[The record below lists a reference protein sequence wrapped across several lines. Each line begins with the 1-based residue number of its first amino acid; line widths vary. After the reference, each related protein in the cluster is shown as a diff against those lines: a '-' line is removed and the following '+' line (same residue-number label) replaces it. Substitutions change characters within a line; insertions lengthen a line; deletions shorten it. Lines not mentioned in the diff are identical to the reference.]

1 MSSNRQPERQR
12 LSILTLSALGVVFG
26 DIGTSPLYAMKEA
39 FAQTHFSLP
48 VTPGNVYGILSLIVW
63 TLVFVVTVKY
73 VVIVMRADNHGEGGV
88 ITLMVRVLERAKDRP
103 FKRKMALALGLGGAA
118 LFYGDGVI
126 TPAISVLSAVEGLEI
141 ATPVMKLYVVPI
153 AVAVLLML
161 FLVQRHGTA
170 RVGRFFGPIMLLWF
184 CTMAAIG
191 LRNIGGHP
199 EVLWALSPHH
209 AVRFFIEH
217 AHVAFLALG
226 AVFLTV
232 TGAEA
237 LYADMGHF
245 GKKPIRLA
253 WAYVVMPSLILNYLG
268 QGATIIGNSTA
279 AANPFYLAVPSW
291 VLLPTV
297 CLATIASVIASQAL
311 ITGAFSMTR
320 ELIQLGFCPRVAIHH
335 TSGAQ
340 MGQIYVPFVNAM
352 LLTLVLTVVLGFRN
366 SSNLAAAYGIAVS
379 MTMAVTTTLA
389 FSVVRRDWNW
399 HLGYALLLF
408 VPLAT
413 MDVGFITG
421 NAIKILEGGWVPLVL
436 GGGIFLLLT
445 TWKRGRAILTE
456 RMRGEGIQLE
466 PFVELLDK
474 EPFARVPLTAVYL
487 VSRHDVVPNALLHNL
502 KHNMVLHETTVLAS
516 VTVKPVPRLPDSER
530 VLVEKIA
537 PNFYRVKIFFGFMED
552 ADVPAALEWCAEQ
565 GLALPTKQMSYFLSR
580 ETLLPTLG
588 EGMWLWREHLFTFMY
603 RNATSAAS
611 FFNLP
616 PNRVVEMG
624 SQITI

>member
-1 MSSNRQPERQR
+1 MNSSQQTGRQG
-12 LSILTLSALGVVFG
+12 LSALSLAALGVVFG
-26 DIGTSPLYAMKEA
+26 DIGTSPLYSMKEA

-48 VTPGNVYGILSLIVW
+48 PTPDNVYGILSLIIW
-63 TLVFVVTVKY
+63 TLVLVVTIKY

-88 ITLMVRVLERAKDRP
+88 IALMVRVLERARDKP
-103 FKRKMALALGLGGAA
+103 FKYKAALALGLGGAA

-141 ATPVMKLYVVPI
+141 ATPAMKPYVVPI
-153 AVAVLLML
+153 TVTVLLLL
-161 FLVQRHGTA
+161 FMVQRHGTA
-170 RVGRFFGPIMLLWF
+170 RVGRFFGPVMLLWF

-191 LRNIGGHP
+191 LRNIVGHP
-199 EVLWALSPHH
+199 EVLYSLSPHH
-209 AVRFFIEH
+209 AIRFFVEH
-217 AHVAFLALG
+217 QHIAFLALG

-253 WAYVVMPSLILNYLG
+253 WACVVMPSLILNYFG
-268 QGATIIGNSTA
+268 QGATIIGSPEA

-291 VLLPTV
+291 GLLPAV
-297 CLATIASVIASQAL
+297 CLATAASVIASQAL

-320 ELIQLGFCPRVAIHH
+320 ELIQLGFCPRVTIHH

-340 MGQIYVPFVNAM
+340 IGQIYVPFVNAA

-366 SSNLAAAYGIAVS
+366 SSSLAAAYGIAVS
-379 MTMAVTTTLA
+379 MTMAVTTILA

-399 HLGYALLLF
+399 PLASALLLF
-408 VPLAT
+408 VPLSV
-413 MDVGFITG
+413 MDIGFVSG

-436 GGGIFLLLT
+436 GGVIFLLLT
-445 TWKRGRAILTE
+445 TWKQGREILTE
-456 RMRGEGIQLE
+456 RMRGDGIPLE
-466 PFVELLDK
+466 PFVASLDG
-474 EPFARVPLTAVYL
+474 EPFPRAPLTAVYL
-487 VSRHDVVPNALLHNL
+487 VSRHDIVPNALLHNL
-502 KHNMVLHETTVLAS
+502 KHNMVLHETTVFAS
-516 VTVKPVPRLPDSER
+516 VVVRPVPRVPDSQRILVER
-530 VLVEKIA
+530 VA
-537 PNFYRVKIFFGFMED
+537 PDFYRVKMFFGFMED

-565 GLALPTKQMSYFLSR
+565 GLSLPVDQVSYFLSR

-611 FFNLP
+611 FFKLP

>member
-1 MSSNRQPERQR
+1 MSSSQEAGRQALPA
-12 LSILTLSALGVVFG
+12 LSLAALGVVFG

-39 FAQTHFSLP
+39 FAQTHFLLP
-48 VTPGNVYGILSLIVW
+48 VTPNNVYGILSLIVW

-88 ITLMVRVLERAKDRP
+88 IALMVRVLERSKDRP
-103 FKRKMALALGLGGAA
+103 LKYKIVLALGLGGAA

-126 TPAISVLSAVEGLEI
+126 TPAISVFSAVEGLEI
-141 ATPVMKLYVVPI
+141 ATPVMKPYVVPI
-153 AVAVLLML
+153 TVVVLLIL

-170 RVGRFFGPIMLLWF
+170 RVGQFFGPVMLLWF
-184 CTMAAIG
+184 CAMAAIG
-191 LRNIGGHP
+191 LWNIFGHP

-217 AHVAFLALG
+217 AHVAFFALG

-253 WAYVVMPSLILNYLG
+253 WACVVMPGLVLNYFG
-268 QGATIIGNSTA
+268 QGATIIGNAGA
-279 AANPFYLAVPSW
+279 AANPFYLAVPAW
-291 VLLPTV
+291 GLLPMV
-297 CLATIASVIASQAL
+297 CLATVASVIASQAL

-320 ELIQLGFCPRVAIHH
+320 ELIQLGFCPRVTIHH
-335 TSGAQ
+335 TSGTQ
-340 MGQIYVPFVNAM
+340 IGQIYVPFVNAM
-352 LLTLVLTVVLGFRN
+352 LLTLVLAVVLGFRG
-366 SSNLAAAYGIAVS
+366 SSSLAAAYGIAVS
-379 MTMAVTTTLA
+379 MTMAVTTMLA

-399 HLGYALLLF
+399 SMPFALLIF
-408 VPLAT
+408 VPLAA
-413 MDVGFITG
+413 MDAGFISG

-436 GGGIFLLLT
+436 GSGIFLLLT
-445 TWKRGRAILTE
+445 TWKRGREILTE
-456 RMRGEGIQLE
+456 RERGDGIPLE
-466 PFVELLDK
+466 PFVESLGR
-474 EPFARVPLTAVYL
+474 EPFPRVPLTAVYL
-487 VSRHDVVPNALLHNL
+487 VSRPDVVPNALLHNL
-502 KHNMVLHETTVLAS
+502 KHNMVLHETTVFAS
-516 VTVKPVPRLPDSER
+516 VVVKPVPRLLDSQR
-530 VLVEKIA
+530 VLVERIA
-537 PNFYRVKIFFGFMED
+537 HNFYRVKIFFGFMED
-552 ADVPAALEWCAEQ
+552 ADVPSALEWCAEQ
-565 GLALPTKQMSYFLSR
+565 ELALPANQVSYFLSR
-580 ETLLPTLG
+580 ETLLPTSG
-588 EGMWLWREHLFTFMY
+588 EGMWLWREHLFSFMY